1 MKIAFYTLGCKV
13 NQYETQAIAETFERL
28 GYEIVD
34 FDQKADIYV
43 INTCTVTN
51 VSDRKSRQAIKRAK
65 KNSPNSVVVVMG
77 CYPQVYPQEVQKI
90 DGVDIIIGTRHRE
103 KIVEYVTEYLKQKKK
118 IFAVNDEYKRNSF
131 EELKISSFNERTR
144 AFIKIEEGCEQ
155 FCSYCIIPYARGS
168 VVSRSLSSILD
179 EVERLASNGYKEFV
193 ITGINISAYGKDLD
207 YKVTLL
213 DVVEEISKI
222 EKVRRIRLS
231 SLEPIVM
238 KEDFIKRL
246 VGVDKLCHH
255 LHLSLQS
262 GSDKILKLMNR
273 HYTTDEYKQIVRM
286 VRSYWDD
293 VAFTTDIIVGFPGE
307 SDEDF
312 ERTVEFVEEIGFSRI
327 HVFRFSPKKGTKA
340 YSMPNQV
347 SSAEKEKRSEILKSV
362 ARKLSFG
369 FHKKFEG
376 KIVEVLIEE
385 NSSFEGY
392 CEGYSGNYIRT
403 LVPKTESIKAGEIY
417 KVKVKQAFEQYVIGD
432 IIL

>member
-34 FDQKADIYV
+34 FDQEADIYV

-65 KNSPNSVVVVMG
+65 KTSPDSIVVVMG

-90 DGVDIIIGTRHRE
+90 EGVDIIVGTRDRE

-118 IFAVNDEYKRNSF
+118 ILAVNNEYKRDTF

-179 EVERLASNGYKEFV
+179 EVQRLASNGYKEFV

-213 DVVEEISKI
+213 DVIEEISKI

-246 VGVDKLCHH
+246 VKIEKLCHH

-273 HYTTDEYKQIVRM
+273 HYTTDEYRQIVEM
-286 VRSYWDD
+286 VRGYWDD

-312 ERTVEFVEEIGFSRI
+312 ERTVEFVKEIGFSRI
-327 HVFRFSPKKGTKA
+327 HVFRFSPKKGTNA
-340 YSMPNQV
+340 YNMPNQV

-376 KIVEVLIEE
+376 KIVDVLIEE
-385 NSSFEGY
+385 NSSLEGY
-392 CEGYSGNYIRT
+392 FEGYSGNYIRT
-403 LVPKTESIKAGEIY
+403 LVPKTESIRVGEIY
-417 KVKVKQAFEQYVIGD
+417 KVKVKEAFEQYVIGD
-432 IIL
+432 IIF

>member
-34 FDQKADIYV
+34 FDQEADIYV

-65 KNSPNSVVVVMG
+65 KTSPDSIVVVMG

-90 DGVDIIIGTRHRE
+90 EGVDIIVGTRDRE

-118 IFAVNDEYKRNSF
+118 ILAVNNEYKRDTF

-179 EVERLASNGYKEFV
+179 EVQRLASNGYKEFV

-207 YKVTLL
+207 YKVTLV
-213 DVVEEISKI
+213 DVIEEISKI

-246 VGVDKLCHH
+246 VKIEKLCHH

-273 HYTTDEYKQIVRM
+273 HYTTDEYRQIVEM
-286 VRSYWDD
+286 VRGYWND
-293 VAFTTDIIVGFPGE
+293 VAFTTDIIVGFQG
-307 SDEDF
+307 
-312 ERTVEFVEEIGFSRI
+312 RVMR
-327 HVFRFSPKKGTKA
+327 
-340 YSMPNQV
+340 
-347 SSAEKEKRSEILKSV
+347 ILKG
-362 ARKLSFG
+362 L
-369 FHKKFEG
+369 
-376 KIVEVLIEE
+376 
-385 NSSFEGY
+385 
-392 CEGYSGNYIRT
+392 
-403 LVPKTESIKAGEIY
+403 
-417 KVKVKQAFEQYVIGD
+417 
-432 IIL
+432 

>member
-34 FDQKADIYV
+34 FDQEADIYV

-65 KNSPNSVVVVMG
+65 KTSPDSIVVVMG

-90 DGVDIIIGTRHRE
+90 EGVDIIVGTRDRE

-118 IFAVNDEYKRNSF
+118 ILAVNNEYKRDTF

-179 EVERLASNGYKEFV
+179 EVQRLASNGYKEFV

-213 DVVEEISKI
+213 DVIEEISKI

-246 VGVDKLCHH
+246 VKIEKLCHH

-273 HYTTDEYKQIVRM
+273 HYTTDEYRQIVEM
-286 VRSYWDD
+286 VRGYWDD

-312 ERTVEFVEEIGFSRI
+312 ERTVEFVKEIGFSRI
-327 HVFRFSPKKGTKA
+327 HVFRFSPKKGTNA
-340 YSMPNQV
+340 YNMPNQV

-376 KIVEVLIEE
+376 KIVDVLIEE
-385 NSSFEGY
+385 NSTFEGY
-392 CEGYSGNYIRT
+392 FEGYSGNYIRT
-403 LVPKTESIKAGEIY
+403 LVPKTESIRVGEIY
-417 KVKVKQAFEQYVIGD
+417 KVKVKEAFEQYVIGD
-432 IIL
+432 IIF